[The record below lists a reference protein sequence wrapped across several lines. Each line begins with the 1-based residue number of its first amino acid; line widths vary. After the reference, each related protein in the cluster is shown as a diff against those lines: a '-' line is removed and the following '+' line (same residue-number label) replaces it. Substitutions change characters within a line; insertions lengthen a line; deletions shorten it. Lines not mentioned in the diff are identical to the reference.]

1 MILYLSL
8 ALLFIFLQGFFAGME
23 TGMVSVLRPRAE
35 HAAKQG
41 SRSAELV
48 VFFLHRP
55 GMMIATALIGVNIS
69 VVMASLMTKKFIE
82 CFHFSG
88 SASLFISSSVLSVVL
103 LSCEIVPK
111 NWFREAAFLRCSRFI
126 YIFYGAYLLLYF
138 PVRLF
143 AAFTGFLSSLVARM
157 HSEKASEPNVAMRED
172 FRLFLRESCTYGSVD
187 EGTASILD
195 RAMDLPGMLIQ
206 KIMIP
211 RNSVPEVSSSMSIRE
226 AFNFCRKHN
235 VTKAPV
241 CLDGKAERE
250 WCGVFNIYDAIFS
263 VDEEKWETT
272 PVSSCSSRL
281 YFIEENLRLGELME
295 RLRFRRIAFFVVHDK
310 DHKQC
315 GIVRPEDLAA
325 LLFETDS
332 KT

>member
-1 MILYLSL
+1 MILYFSL
-8 ALLFIFLQGFFAGME
+8 AVLFIFLQGFFSGME

-41 SRSAELV
+41 SRAARRV

-55 GMMIATALIGVNIS
+55 GMMIATALISVNIS
-69 VVMASLMTKKFIE
+69 VVMASLMTKKFVE
-82 CFHFSG
+82 SCHFSG
-88 SASLFISSSVLSVVL
+88 SASLFVSSSVLSVL
-103 LSCEIVPK
+103 LLATEIVPK
-111 NWFREAAFLRCSRFI
+111 NWFREAAFTRCSRFI
-126 YIFYGAYLLLYF
+126 YVFYAAYLLLYL

-143 AAFTGFLSSLVARM
+143 AAFTGFLSAMVGRM
-157 HSEKASEPNVAMRED
+157 HTEKASEPNVAMRED

-206 KIMIP
+206 RIMIP
-211 RNSVPEVSSSMSIRE
+211 RNDVPEVPSSMSIRE
-226 AFNFCRKHN
+226 AFNFCRKYN
-235 VTKAPV
+235 VTKVPV
-241 CLDGKAERE
+241 YLDGKGAEHE
-250 WCGVFNIYDAIFS
+250 WCGVFNIYDAIYS
-263 VDEEKWETT
+263 VDEDKWSGLS
-272 PVSSCSSRL
+272 VSNCSTRL

-325 LLFETDS
+325 LLFEN
-332 KT
+332 